1 MVLRGGGDPTG
12 LASLSDEDVA
22 RGLLAIPVPVIT
34 GLGHARDRSLLDEIA
49 WRAADT
55 PSKAIGMVR
64 TLFAEPARTAIR
76 HWTSIHHNL
85 DRLIRLEA
93 GPDLERTYERLVQA
107 TGPMLQAELA
117 GLEGLRSVVE
127 FRRAG
132 VIVEFRQLERDLDT
146 CVQTLAWD
154 AFGRPLSEAEHLGGL
169 YQGLLQDAGSRMDGL
184 DDLGPRNQDI
194 ESNLIAL
201 FRRQGTE
208 LVEML
213 TRAEERM
220 RQALLFA
227 NADLAA
233 LHGTV
238 QALDADALLA
248 RGFVLAV
255 KADGAIVKSA
265 AGAALLDEF
274 SLLFADGE
282 LAVVPTKPKTASV
295 H

>member
-1 MVLRGGGDPTG
+1 MRDWAAIRRDMDRVLRF
-12 LASLSDEDVA
+12 EV
-22 RGLLAIPVPVIT
+22 
-34 GLGHARDRSLLDEIA
+34 
-49 WRAADT
+49 
-55 PSKAIGMVR
+55 
-64 TLFAEPARTAIR
+64 
-76 HWTSIHHNL
+76 
-85 DRLIRLEA
+85 

-107 TGPMLQAELA
+107 TGPMLQDERA

-132 VIVEFRQLERDLDT
+132 VIVEFRQLERDLDA

-169 YQGLLQDAGSRMDGL
+169 YQGVLQDARSRMDGL
-184 DDLGPRNQDI
+184 DDLVPRNQDV
-194 ESNLIAL
+194 ENNLIAL
-201 FRRQGTE
+201 FRRQGTD
-208 LVEML
+208 LVDML
-213 TRAEERM
+213 TRAEEGM

-227 NADLAA
+227 NADLKA

-238 QALDADALLA
+238 QALDAEALLA

-255 KADGAIVKSA
+255 DAKGAIVKSA
-265 AGAALLDEF
+265 AHAAVLDAF

-282 LAVVPTKPKTASV
+282 LAVLPTKPKKASI